1 VVVFAIAVQLVPP
14 LVEDSQR
21 ITLPVFPLKVNV
33 PLLVPEHTVASA
45 PTVPPTETG
54 FTVIV
59 AADEFAAL
67 QTPL

>member
-1 VVVFAIAVQLVPP
+1 MVVFPIGVHVDPP
-14 LVEDSQR
+14 LVEDSHLLM
-21 ITLPVFPLKVNV
+21 LPVFPLNVNV
-33 PLLVPEHTVASA
+33 PLFVPEQTAELV

-59 AADEFAAL
+59 ATDEFAAL